1 MNLKTVLGCKG
12 FSKSKKSGG
21 KIVSRHTGRSS
32 FWYQLEKTQ
41 ARNNIICLKNPNK
54 TFLEFCGIHDIIS
67 CLFAQPARCL
77 FCSLKA

>member
-32 FWYQLEKTQ
+32 FW
-41 ARNNIICLKNPNK
+41 
-54 TFLEFCGIHDIIS
+54 
-67 CLFAQPARCL
+67 
-77 FCSLKA
+77 